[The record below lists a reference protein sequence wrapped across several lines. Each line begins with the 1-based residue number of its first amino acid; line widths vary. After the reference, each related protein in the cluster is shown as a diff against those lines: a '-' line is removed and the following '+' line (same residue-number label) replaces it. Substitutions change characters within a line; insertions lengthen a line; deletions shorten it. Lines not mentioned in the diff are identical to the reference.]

1 MLLSR
6 TQRILLLSGVGVAV
20 LLLIGLIAVPH
31 CESSA
36 APSPSPTP
44 SATPSASPTNSPSPS
59 PTARPS
65 PTPQYRLPLVPD
77 AGTASSPAPTSA
89 PIAVPTADAPLREG
103 RFDNDVRDFLAVGTR
118 DGDTV
123 AILLGRLAPPTLS
136 VVAIPC
142 ETLDPG
148 ALTEAEQAEKN
159 AEARRLSERIAE
171 RFGLRLS
178 HSFTADLSCLDAML
192 DAVPTLSAVGM
203 TFDESTV
210 DAVLTASGTERAYG
224 MGALGASICR
234 LFSTVS
240 PWTLPALRDATR
252 GKVETELNVWELIGF
267 CAALRG
273 MTTTSVT
280 VLPTETVENTLVL
293 SPTADT
299 VIKAM
304 FR

>member
-1 MLLSR
+1 MRVGSALPQR
-6 TQRILLLSGVGVAV
+6 TRFS
-20 LLLIGLIAVPH
+20 P
-31 CESSA
+31 A
-36 APSPSPTP
+36 APTRRVGRAANRLSTGSRSR
-44 SATPSASPTNSPSPS
+44 SA
-59 PTARPS
+59 
-65 PTPQYRLPLVPD
+65 
-77 AGTASSPAPTSA
+77 SPAPTATQAAS
-89 PIAVPTADAPLREG
+89 PTADAPLREG
-103 RFDNDVRDFLAVGTR
+103 RFDNDVRDFLAIATQ

-123 AILLGRLAPPTLS
+123 AILLARLAPPTLS

-142 ETLDPG
+142 ETLETDAP
-148 ALTEAEQAEKN
+148 TEAEQAEKN

-171 RFGLRLS
+171 RFGLKLS

-192 DAVPTLSAVGM
+192 DSVPTLSAVGM

-210 DAVLTASGTERAYG
+210 DAVLTATGTERAYG
-224 MGALGASICR
+224 MGALGVSICN

-252 GKVETELNVWELIGF
+252 GKVETELNIWELLGF

-273 MTTTSVT
+273 MTTASVT
-280 VLPTETVENTLVL
+280 VLPTETVEDALVL
-293 SPTADT
+293 SPMADT